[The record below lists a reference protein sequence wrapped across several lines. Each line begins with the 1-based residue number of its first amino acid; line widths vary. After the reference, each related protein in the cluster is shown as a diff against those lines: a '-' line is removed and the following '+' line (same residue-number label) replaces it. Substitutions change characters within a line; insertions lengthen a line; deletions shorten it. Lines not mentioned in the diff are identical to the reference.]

1 MKKTI
6 LIFAIALIIPA
17 SSFSQVYKSEYGY
30 IRFYSETPLEN
41 IEGISEKAT
50 GALRISDNVLVVSI
64 PIKSFAF
71 EKALMQEHFNETYLE
86 SDKYKRGT
94 FKGKVNEKINW
105 KKDGVYGATAKG
117 TMHIHGIDQEITIK
131 GKVVIK
137 EGKINF
143 ETIFNIH
150 LEEYE
155 IEIPKIVFLNIAEV
169 IEVTMKMTFAPPL
182 K

>member
-1 MKKTI
+1 M
-6 LIFAIALIIPA
+6 
-17 SSFSQVYKSEYGY
+17 
-30 IRFYSETPLEN
+30 
-41 IEGISEKAT
+41 
-50 GALRISDNVLVVSI
+50 
-64 PIKSFAF
+64 
-71 EKALMQEHFNETYLE
+71 E

-155 IEIPKIVFLNIAEV
+155 IEIPKIVVLNIAEV

>member
-6 LIFAIALIIPA
+6 LIFAVALIIPA
-17 SSFSQVYKSEYGY
+17 SSFSQVYKSESGY
-30 IRFYSETPLEN
+30 VRFYSEAPLEN
-41 IEGISEKAT
+41 IEGINKKAT
-50 GALRISDNVLVVSI
+50 GALRISDNILVVSI
-64 PIKSFAF
+64 PIKSFVF

-86 SDKYKRGT
+86 SDKYKRGI

-105 KKDGVYGATAKG
+105 KKDGMYDATATG
-117 TMHIHGIDQEITIK
+117 TIHIHGIDQEATIK

-143 ETIFNIH
+143 ETVFNVH

-155 IEIPKIVFLNIAEV
+155 IEIPKIVVFNIAEV
-169 IEVTMKMTFAPPL
+169 VEVTMKMTFAPPS